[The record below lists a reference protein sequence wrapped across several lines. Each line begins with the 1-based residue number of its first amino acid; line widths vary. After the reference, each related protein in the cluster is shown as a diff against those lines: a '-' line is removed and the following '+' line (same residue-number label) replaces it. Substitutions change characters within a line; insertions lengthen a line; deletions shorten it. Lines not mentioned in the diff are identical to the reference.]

1 MKVIQKALLTLA
13 FITFS
18 FSSATNITLGGQGG
32 STSAAKG
39 SFQTSLGYGAFI
51 QGSVL
56 DILTIQA
63 DFLTAQTNSLHKKAI
78 SADLMFHLLNFDE
91 LKLGLMA
98 GPSFYQNE
106 DDRWRLGLN
115 GGLFGEFSLLSRMPL
130 GLQIRYHSA
139 FSGENH
145 DLWSLF
151 LTLGFRFGS
160 GSDW

>member
-1 MKVIQKALLTLA
+1 MI
-13 FITFS
+13 FS
-18 FSSATNITLGGQGG
+18 FASATNITLGGQGG
-32 STSAAKG
+32 STGTAKG
-39 SFQTSLGYGAFI
+39 NLQTSIGYGAFI
-51 QGSVL
+51 QGSAL
-56 DILTIQA
+56 DILTLQT
-63 DFLTAQTNSLHKKAI
+63 DFFTAQTNSLHKKAL

-91 LKLGLMA
+91 LKLGLVA
-98 GPSFYQNE
+98 GPGFYQNE
-106 DDRWRLGLN
+106 NDRWRLGLN

-130 GLQIRYHSA
+130 GLQVRYHSA